1 MQTEE
6 SNENEYVAPDLR
18 ERIETSESLIHPTPD
33 NPPWQSPAAFGVW
46 LASVALIV
54 VLPNL
59 LILPYLIK
67 NNLISSDPAQM
78 MESLQKDPTAIIL
91 NVAAII
97 PAHIL
102 TIILAWFIV
111 TKSNRFSFKQTLG
124 WQSGGFQWWHYIL
137 ILFGFFAVAAVVGY
151 FVPEQDNDLLR
162 ILRSSRTAVYIVAF
176 MATFTAPIVEE
187 VIYRGVLY
195 SALQRSFGVATAVLI
210 VTVLFALVHVPQYYP
225 SYSTIFLICLLSLI
239 LTLIRV
245 KAKNL
250 LPCIILHT
258 IFNGFQSL
266 LLILEP
272 FLSNITN
279 STEQKAAVILKVF
292 I

>member
-6 SNENEYVAPDLR
+6 SNENSAPDFR
-18 ERIETSESLIHPTPD
+18 EKLETSESLIHPTPD
-33 NPPWQSPAAFGVW
+33 NPPWNIPAAIGLW
-46 LASVALIV
+46 LASVFFIA
-54 VLPNL
+54 VLPFV
-59 LILPYLIK
+59 LIIPYLLKNGMIK
-67 NNLISSDPAQM
+67 TDGA
-78 MESLQKDPTAIIL
+78 ELQKLLQNDPTSIIL
-91 NVAAII
+91 SVAATL

-102 TIILAWFIV
+102 TLLLAWFIV
-111 TKSNRFSFKQTLG
+111 TKANRFSFKEMLG
-124 WQSGGFQWWHYIL
+124 WQTGGFRWWHYLSIL
-137 ILFGFFAVAAVVGY
+137 LGFFAVAAIVGY
-151 FVPEQDNDLLR
+151 FLPEQENEMLR
-162 ILRSSRTAVYIVAF
+162 ILRSSRTVVYIVAF

-195 SALQRSFGVATAVLI
+195 SAVQRSVGVPAAVFI
-210 VTVLFALVHVPQYYP
+210 VTALFAIVHFPQYYP

-266 LLILEP
+266 VLILEP
-272 FLSNITN
+272 FLN
-279 STEQKAAVILKVF
+279 SAGIPTGEKAAF
-292 I
+292 IVRLFT